1 MKKAVIFLIVITIV
15 SKITGLFRD
24 VTLSFFYGA
33 SYISDAYIISM
44 TIAIALFDVVVTGV
58 ITGFIPIYKEIE
70 EKKGQ
75 EEARAFSG
83 NLLNI
88 VLLLGLV
95 IVIVAQ
101 IFTKQI
107 VLVFAS
113 GFSGEVLELA
123 IAFTRISLLS
133 IFFVGILYLLQ
144 GFLQAKERFYV
155 HAFIGIPYNIVIIF
169 FIWLSSIYSIYLLVW
184 GEIVGVFLQ
193 VLILFI
199 FARKHGFKIRL
210 GILFKNEYV
219 KKMLYL
225 SLPVIIGV
233 STHQINILID
243 RTLASN
249 IIEGGISALNYADKV
264 NLIIQGVFVLTM
276 STVLFPAISKMA
288 VMSDKL
294 GLKQSFETAINAIN
308 IIVIPLSIYLMIYSE
323 DIVMLL
329 FGRGAFDEQAV
340 QLTQLALFGYS
351 FGILGFAYREIV
363 SRFYFAFQDTKTP
376 MYNSLIAI
384 AINIVLNFILSY
396 YLGILGLALATS
408 ISVIVAASLLLKGI
422 RRKIPGIRYT
432 HIYQNT
438 LKILIATLGMV
449 VLGRLF
455 YSRLEAVVSNEVNLI
470 TISILSFI
478 LYLAFVQLLKIYDF
492 REFKLKRN
500 G

>member
-24 VTLSFFYGA
+24 ITLSFFYGA

-75 EEARAFSG
+75 AEARAFSG

-95 IVIVAQ
+95 IVVIAQ
-101 IFTKQI
+101 IFTKPI

-123 IAFTRISLLS
+123 VAFTRISLFS

-144 GFLQAKERFYV
+144 GFLQAKEKFYV
-155 HAFIGIPYNIVIIF
+155 HAFIGIPYNIVIIL

-193 VLILFI
+193 VLILFV
-199 FARKHGFKIRL
+199 FAKKHGFKIRF

-243 RTLASN
+243 RTIASN

-288 VMSDKL
+288 VMADND
-294 GLKQSFETAINAIN
+294 GLKRSFETAINAIN
-308 IIVIPLSIYLMIYSE
+308 IIVIPLALYLMIYSE

-340 QLTQLALFGYS
+340 YLTQLALFGYS

-384 AINIVLNFILSY
+384 AINIILNFILSY

-422 RRKIPGIRYT
+422 RRKIPGIHYA
-432 HIYQNT
+432 HIYKNT
-438 LKILIATLGMV
+438 LRILVATIGMIL
-449 VLGRLF
+449 LGRLIH
-455 YSRLEAVVSNEVNLI
+455 SRLEAVVSNEVNLI
-470 TISILSFI
+470 IISFVSFI
-478 LYLAFVQLLKIYDF
+478 LYLVFVQLLKIYDF
-492 REFKLKRN
+492 REFKLKRKR
-500 G
+500 